1 MKFYGQF
8 WLLMAIFIST
18 MSTVM
23 ADSITADANHTD
35 VIVVNPNLQYKE
47 VLENTF
53 ARSPQQAKL
62 LSQQSVLDARNQ
74 VASAMLPSTPSLTIG
89 HQNDTVGSGRGERE
103 WQAEVELPVWRL
115 NQRQNRIKVANA
127 YQSNLINSQESL
139 KLQVAGTLRDVLW
152 DIAFNDNNV
161 ALASNKLEVSQRL
174 QADVEKRFKA
184 GELAKTDAIFAQ
196 QETLRAEKEKL
207 RADAELMHA
216 RHRYYVLTGLREI
229 PANIEEK
236 QSNLEDYSQSPI
248 WLEAQS
254 KLGLAETERQ
264 LATIESR
271 DNFQVLI
278 NARRIQGGFDTTFNE
293 SVGLKIRIPFGGDAR
308 AATIKSASELNLG
321 NALSEQETLR
331 LSLETAM
338 HEAEH
343 NLSVSQAELGIANK
357 QFDMAKES
365 VRLAKKA
372 FQLGETDLVSLLRVQ
387 AQTNEIERAFTSR
400 QIQLQW
406 DIARYNQAVGVLP

>member
-1 MKFYGQF
+1 MSIYSQS
-8 WLLMAIFIST
+8 WLLIAIFIST
-18 MSTVM
+18 MTTVL
-23 ADSITADANHTD
+23 ADSVTPASHHVDEM
-35 VIVVNPNLQYKE
+35 VVSPNLQLKD
-47 VLENTF
+47 VLEKTF

-103 WQAEVELPVWRL
+103 WQAEVELPVWRP
-115 NQRQNRIKVANA
+115 NQRQNRLKVADA
-127 YQSNLINSQESL
+127 FKSSLITSQESL
-139 KLQVAGTLRDVLW
+139 KLQVAGTLRDALW

-216 RHRYYVLTGLREI
+216 RHRYFVLTGLREM
-229 PANIEEK
+229 PANIQEK
-236 QSNLEDYSQSPI
+236 QSSLEDYSQSPI

-264 LATIESR
+264 LANIESR

-278 NARRIQGGFDTTFNE
+278 STRRIQGGFDTTFND

-343 NLSVSQAELGIANK
+343 NLSVSQAELGIASK

>member
-1 MKFYGQF
+1 MSIYSQS
-8 WLLMAIFIST
+8 WLLIAIFIST
-18 MSTVM
+18 MTTVL
-23 ADSITADANHTD
+23 ADSVTPASHHVDEM
-35 VIVVNPNLQYKE
+35 VVSPNLQLKD
-47 VLENTF
+47 VLEKTF

-74 VASAMLPSTPSLTIG
+74 VASAMLPSAPSLTIG

-103 WQAEVELPVWRL
+103 WQAEVELPVWRP
-115 NQRQNRIKVANA
+115 NQRQNRLKVADA
-127 YQSNLINSQESL
+127 FKSSLITSQESL
-139 KLQVAGTLRDVLW
+139 KLQVAGTLRDALW

-216 RHRYYVLTGLREI
+216 RHRYFVLTGLREM
-229 PANIEEK
+229 PANIQEK
-236 QSNLEDYSQSPI
+236 QSSLEDYSQSPI

-264 LATIESR
+264 LANIESR

-278 NARRIQGGFDTTFNE
+278 STRRIQGGFDTTFND

-343 NLSVSQAELGIANK
+343 NLSVSQAELGIASK

>member
-1 MKFYGQF
+1 MSIYSQS
-8 WLLMAIFIST
+8 WLLIAIFIST
-18 MSTVM
+18 MTTVL
-23 ADSITADANHTD
+23 ADSVAPASHHFDEMM
-35 VIVVNPNLQYKE
+35 VSPNLQLKE
-47 VLENTF
+47 VLEKTF

-74 VASAMLPSTPSLTIG
+74 VASAILPSTPSLTVG

-103 WQAEVELPVWRL
+103 WQAEVELPVWRP
-115 NQRQNRIKVANA
+115 NQRQNRLKVADA
-127 YQSNLINSQESL
+127 FKSSLISSQESL
-139 KLQVAGTLRDVLW
+139 KLQVAGTLRDTLW

-184 GELAKTDAIFAQ
+184 GDLAKTDAIFAQ

-216 RHRYYVLTGLREI
+216 RHRYFVLTGLREI
-229 PANIEEK
+229 PANIQEK
-236 QSNLEDYSQSPI
+236 QSSLEDYSQSPI

-264 LATIESR
+264 LANIESR

-278 NARRIQGGFDTTFNE
+278 NTRRIQGGFDTTFND

-331 LSLETAM
+331 LALETAM

-343 NLSVSQAELGIANK
+343 NLSVSQAELGIASK

-387 AQTNEIERAFTSR
+387 AQASEIERAFTSR